1 MAPQRKRPAKLESRL
16 SAPMMRAFHPSR
28 WPLWFWIL
36 LVLVGCVGLW
46 QSGGHSSST
55 WNGLTIAPE
64 NRCSPYD
71 RERQYPY
78 SSKIEP
84 RIVAAS
90 DLRPGKIYAP
100 YSNVILGSFK
110 DTDIE
115 HIVAVSEAHDSGL
128 CAASDEI
135 KRKFAND
142 LLNLTLATPDVNR
155 SQKSDKDLADWQPEN
170 NQCWFLD
177 RVVAVKKK
185 YGLTIDS
192 KEAEAMKKLAA
203 QC

>member
-1 MAPQRKRPAKLESRL
+1 
-16 SAPMMRAFHPSR
+16 MMRAFHPSR
-28 WPLWFWIL
+28 RLLWFWIL

-46 QSGGHSSST
+46 LWGYYPGGPFSSR

-71 RERQYPY
+71 RKKQYPY
-78 SSKIEP
+78 SSRIEP
-84 RIVAAS
+84 KIAAAS
-90 DLRPGKIYAP
+90 DLRPGEIYAP
-100 YSNVILGSFK
+100 YSDVVLGSFK

-115 HIVAVSEAHDSGL
+115 HIVPLSEAHDSGL
-128 CAASDEI
+128 CAASNET

-142 LLNLTLATPDVNR
+142 LLNLTLATPNVNR
-155 SQKSDKDLADWQPEN
+155 YQKTDKDLADWQPEN

-192 KEAEAMKKLAA
+192 KEAAAMKELAA